1 MLRNPPA
8 AERRTLEY
16 PAETPLVP
24 TRKNYARHGILAT
37 ALLLGLT
44 LVSTT
49 WFAWRS
55 ADALAD
61 TVSEGQGE
69 LYLRA
74 FHDFSMTKPK
84 KEAFQA
90 LVETY
95 AEHGL
100 RGAGMYDANGNFVV
114 MAGAFQEPQ
123 PPKLDRPHGRDLIR
137 VDGRYRIMVHLPAG
151 GPRFGGPS
159 RGFDKPPR
167 GNRPLPERPPFR
179 PPFPPPEGF
188 GPPSAEGDSM
198 PEMPN
203 PGPGFPP
210 PPPMDRPMANGPMEA
225 EDQSSPTLGFEF
237 EPLLAVGLMQRAR
250 MTFFLATGV
259 ATLLAIA
266 AIVLW
271 RRAEREEMLGAR
283 LAQTERLASLGTMSA
298 VLAHEIK
305 NPLASLKGNAQ
316 LLAESLPFEGRSR
329 AQADRV
335 VEAALRLQGL
345 VQNLL
350 DFARGGPIER
360 TETDPAE
367 LLFLAAEDAAPAAD
381 LDLDRAPA
389 TWSLDAIRIRQVLEN
404 LLRNAVQA
412 SNEGEV
418 QARVFVEEDQLVY
431 IVEDDGPG
439 FPKDSLENLFE
450 PFVTTKS
457 RGVGLGLAVAR
468 RIIVM
473 HGGTIAAKNK
483 DGGGAEICVRIPQM
497 RTRREDHGADSRG
510 G

>member
-1 MLRNPPA
+1 MHRTPPTS
-8 AERRTLEY
+8 EHRTLEY
-16 PAETPLVP
+16 PPEVSAAPP
-24 TRKNYARHGILAT
+24 RKNYARHGILAT

-61 TVSEGQGE
+61 TVSEGQSE
-69 LYLRA
+69 LYLRS
-74 FHDFSMTKPK
+74 FHDFSLSKPNK
-84 KEAFQA
+84 EEAFQA

-95 AEHGL
+95 SEHGL
-100 RGAGMYDANGNFVV
+100 RGAGAYDPQGNFVV
-114 MAGAFQEPQ
+114 IAGEFQEPL
-123 PPKLDRPHGRDLIR
+123 PPKFERPRGRELIR
-137 VDGRYRIMVHLPAG
+137 VGRRYRIMVHLPPG
-151 GPRFGGPS
+151 GPPFGGPS
-159 RGFDKPPR
+159 RGLDKPPP
-167 GNRPLPERPPFR
+167 GHRPPPQN
-179 PPFPPPEGF
+179 PPFPPPLGA
-188 GPPSAEGDSM
+188 GR
-198 PEMPN
+198 
-203 PGPGFPP
+203 PP
-210 PPPMDRPMANGPMEA
+210 PPPMDLAMGDVPP
-225 EDQSSPTLGFEF
+225 DLSDKPSPTLGFEF
-237 EPLLAVGLMQRAR
+237 EPLLAAGLIQRAR

-259 ATLLAIA
+259 AALLAIA

-271 RRAEREEMLGAR
+271 RRAEREEQLGAR

-316 LLAESLPFEGRSR
+316 LLAESLPSDGRSR

-367 LLFLAAEDAAPAAD
+367 LLFLAAEDAAPAAV
-381 LDLDRAPA
+381 LDLDHAPA

-412 SNEGEV
+412 SKEGMV
-418 QARVFVEEDQLVY
+418 KARVFVEKDQLVY
-431 IVEDDGPG
+431 VVEDDGPG
-439 FPKDSLENLFE
+439 FPKDSLENVFE

-468 RIIVM
+468 RIVVM
-473 HGGTIAAKNK
+473 HGGTISARNK
-483 DGGGAEICVRIPQM
+483 DDGGAEITMSIPQI
-497 RTRREDHGADSRG
+497 RTRRDDHGADSRG

>member
-16 PAETPLVP
+16 PAETPPMP

-61 TVSEGQGE
+61 TVSEGQSE

-84 KEAFQA
+84 DEAFRA
-90 LVETY
+90 LVDTY
-95 AEHGL
+95 SEHGL
-100 RGAGMYDANGNFVV
+100 RGAGAYDANGNFVV
-114 MAGAFQEPQ
+114 LAGEFQEPL
-123 PPKLDRPHGRDLIR
+123 PPKLDRIRGRDLIR
-137 VDGRYRIMVHLPAG
+137 VDRRYRILVHLPPG

-167 GNRPLPERPPFR
+167 GDRSPLER
-179 PPFPPPEGF
+179 PPFPPP
-188 GPPSAEGDSM
+188 
-198 PEMPN
+198 
-203 PGPGFPP
+203 PGRGFPP
-210 PPPMDRPMANGPMEA
+210 PPMGRPPPDGSGDSTDP
-225 EDQSSPTLGFEF
+225 SSPTLGFEF
-237 EPLLAVGLMQRAR
+237 EPVLALGLMQRAR

-335 VEAALRLQGL
+335 VDAALRLQGL

-360 TETDPAE
+360 TESDPAE
-367 LLFLAAEDAAPAAD
+367 LLFLAAEDAAPAAVLD
-381 LDLDRAPA
+381 LDLAPA

-483 DGGGAEICVRIPQM
+483 AGGGAEICVRIPQM
-497 RTRREDHGADSRG
+497 RTRRDDHGADSRG

>member
-1 MLRNPPA
+1 MLRNSPA

-16 PAETPLVP
+16 PAETPSIP

-61 TVSEGQGE
+61 TVSEGQSE

-74 FHDFSMTKPK
+74 FHDFAMTKPK
-84 KEAFQA
+84 GEAFQA
-90 LVETY
+90 LVDTY

-100 RGAGMYDANGNFVV
+100 RGAGAYDANGNFVV
-114 MAGAFQEPQ
+114 LAGAFQEPL
-123 PPKLDRPHGRDLIR
+123 PPKLDRIRGRDLVR
-137 VDGRYRIMVHLPAG
+137 VDQRYRILVHLPPG

-167 GNRPLPERPPFR
+167 GDRPPPDRSRPER
-179 PPFPPPEGF
+179 PPFPPP
-188 GPPSAEGDSM
+188 
-198 PEMPN
+198 
-203 PGPGFPP
+203 FPP
-210 PPPMDRPMANGPMEA
+210 PPGEGMPPDGPVDSS
-225 EDQSSPTLGFEF
+225 DQSAPTLGFEF

-271 RRAEREEMLGAR
+271 RRAEREEILGAR

-335 VEAALRLQGL
+335 VDAALRLQGL

-381 LDLDRAPA
+381 LDLDKAPA

-483 DGGGAEICVRIPQM
+483 AGGGAEICVRIPQM